1 MLATLAIA
9 AGVLLV
15 LWFVLWVAGR
25 IVRRR
30 IKKVFDERGIEIPH
44 PHLSVCFGEASKPL
58 AVQVSDLPPPAA
70 PSHGVPE

>member
-1 MLATLAIA
+1 MLTTLAIA

-25 IVRRR
+25 IARRR
-30 IKKVFDERGIEIPH
+30 IKKTLDERGIEIPY
-44 PHLSVCFGEASKPL
+44 PHLSVYLGEASKLL